1 MHPEEIPLAGKKNL
15 IILMNRSTGHVP
27 IRTCVSCRSK
37 KAKMD
42 LVRLV
47 ISKDD
52 RIVVDKFKKD
62 NGRGIY
68 LCNDTSCMDKFLK
81 NRGHGRFFKTDKNVK
96 PGF

>member
-1 MHPEEIPLAGKKNL
+1 MYQVKRPIAVKKNL
-15 IILMNRSTGHVP
+15 IIQMNRSTDHVP

-42 LVRLV
+42 LTRLV
-47 ISKDD
+47 INKDD
-52 RIVVDKFKKD
+52 RIVIDKLKKE

-81 NRGHGRFFKTDKNVK
+81 NRDHGRFFRTDKNIK